1 MAVRAPI
8 SCNAR
13 QPQRPCPALHMS
25 LTHAQFPNYFIYVN
39 YHHPFTTQLFL
50 EECWKMKQVPKLFF
64 VSRNPCGL
72 NYLLEI
78 PPMILSH
85 VNLSINIVTSPQM
98 IKTVMEK

>member
-1 MAVRAPI
+1 
-8 SCNAR
+8 
-13 QPQRPCPALHMS
+13 
-25 LTHAQFPNYFIYVN
+25 
-39 YHHPFTTQLFL
+39 
-50 EECWKMKQVPKLFF
+50 MKQVPKIFF

>member
-13 QPQRPCPALHMS
+13 QPRRPCPALHMS

-50 EECWKMKQVPKLFF
+50 ELENETGSQAFF

-78 PPMILSH
+78 PPMILCH
-85 VNLSINIVTSPQM
+85 VNLSINNVTSPQI